1 MRLYP
6 TKIELQNYG
15 FYSGKWV
22 SEGIKNDWSVIALVC
37 KLFRG

>member
-1 MRLYP
+1 MAMRLYP

-22 SEGIKNDWSVIALVC
+22 SGGLKMIGL
-37 KLFRG
+37 